1 MINWN
6 ENESDNEKY
15 IIWLIDLDV
24 DMDSN
29 IKNIACRG
37 KAMCISNEQH
47 LSNISA
53 SIHEN
58 VKQHWGWVEKKACN
72 TRPCLL
78 NFQFGFYYEKI
89 FTGSILYKIT
99 SK

>member
-29 IKNIACRG
+29 IKNIACLG
-37 KAMCISNEQH
+37 KAMCISNEH
-47 LSNISA
+47 FS
-53 SIHEN
+53 
-58 VKQHWGWVEKKACN
+58 
-72 TRPCLL
+72 L
-78 NFQFGFYYEKI
+78 NPWKR
-89 FTGSILYKIT
+89 
-99 SK
+99 